1 MEGSAMSVKHVM
13 IGAAVLAVFAASAA
27 QAQQANPAAQL
38 YTANCAVCHGATGTP
53 AAGMVRSMGAMPDFA
68 TVTAPADSVWV
79 RAITAGKGKMPA
91 MGGRLTPAQVHSLVA
106 YLRTLKK

>member
-1 MEGSAMSVKHVM
+1 MSVKHVM
-13 IGAAVLAVFAASAA
+13 VGAAVLVVMGAGALSAQQPAAAA
-27 QAQQANPAAQL
+27 QTPAQL

-68 TVTAPADSVWV
+68 TVVAPADSVWV

-91 MGGRLTPAQVHSLVA
+91 MGGRLTPAQVHSLVT

>member
-1 MEGSAMSVKHVM
+1 MSVKHVM
-13 IGAAVLAVFAASAA
+13 VGAAVLVVFAASAA
-27 QAQQANPAAQL
+27 QAQQAATPAQL
-38 YTANCAVCHGATGTP
+38 YATNCAVCHGTAGTP

-68 TVTAPADSVWV
+68 TITAPADSVWV

-91 MGGRLTPAQVHSLVA
+91 MGSRLQPAQIRSLVA

>member
-1 MEGSAMSVKHVM
+1 MNAKHVLA
-13 IGAAVLAVFAASAA
+13 GAVVLLVVSASAA
-27 QAQQANPAAQL
+27 RAQNPAAAL
-38 YTANCAVCHGATGTP
+38 YASNCAMCHGAAGTP

-79 RAITAGKGKMPA
+79 HAITAGKGKMPA
-91 MGGRLTPAQVHSLVA
+91 FGARLQPAQVRSLVA

>member
-1 MEGSAMSVKHVM
+1 MSVKHVM
-13 IGAAVLAVFAASAA
+13 VGAAVLVVFAASAA

-68 TVTAPADSVWV
+68 TVAAPADSVWV
-79 RAITAGKGKMPA
+79 RAITTGKGKMPA
-91 MGGRLTPAQVHSLVA
+91 MGGRLTPAQVRSLVA
-106 YLRTLKK
+106 YLHTLKK

>member
-1 MEGSAMSVKHVM
+1 MSVKHVM
-13 IGAAVLAVFAASAA
+13 VGAAALVVFAASAA
-27 QAQQANPAAQL
+27 QAQQAHPAAQL
-38 YTANCAVCHGATGTP
+38 YTANCAVCHGAAGTP

-68 TVTAPADSVWV
+68 TVAAPADSVWV

-91 MGGRLTPAQVHSLVA
+91 MGGRLQPAQIRAVVA

>member
-1 MEGSAMSVKHVM
+1 MKIGRMMV
-13 IGAAVLAVFAASAA
+13 GAAVLVVFAAGAA
-27 QAQQANPAAQL
+27 QAQQAPAPNPAAQL

-68 TVTAPADSVWV
+68 KVTAPADSVWV

>member
-1 MEGSAMSVKHVM
+1 MNAKHVLV
-13 IGAAVLAVFAASAA
+13 GAAVLLVMAASAA
-27 QAQQANPAAQL
+27 QAQQANPAAAL
-38 YTANCAVCHGATGTP
+38 YASNCAVCHGAAGTP

-68 TVTAPADSVWV
+68 TVAAPADSVWV

-91 MGGRLTPAQVHSLVA
+91 MGGRLTPAQVRSLVA

>member
-1 MEGSAMSVKHVM
+1 MKLGKLVIVALVLV
-13 IGAAVLAVFAASAA
+13 AAAGTA

-38 YTANCAVCHGATGTP
+38 YTTNCAVCHGATGTP

-68 TVTAPADSVWV
+68 TVAAPADSVWV
-79 RAITAGKGKMPA
+79 RAITTGKGKMPA
-91 MGGRLTPAQVHSLVA
+91 FGSRLQPAQIRSLVA